1 MGFGGSRLCL
11 CLLLAFAL
19 ISSARNNIPFSDD
32 EVVAPM
38 EGRSLMVRTDDYSDP
53 TANRGHDPSSSS
65 SSSFSRAKAGGRG
78 GRKG

>member
-1 MGFGGSRLCL
+1 MCFVT
-11 CLLLAFAL
+11 LL
-19 ISSARNNIPFSDD
+19 IDG
-32 EVVAPM
+32 EVLVAM

-65 SSSFSRAKAGGRG
+65 SSFSRAKAGGRG

>member
-32 EVVAPM
+32 EVVVAM
-38 EGRSLMVRTDDYSDP
+38 EGRSLMVRTEDYSDP

-65 SSSFSRAKAGGRG
+65 FSRAKAGSRG